1 MAVRP
6 GGRGGQPARKQQ
18 ANVGWPVVIVVILV
32 VLGIIAFFYNKYG
45 VSRIGG
51 GRIVLKDVSP
61 TEARHPDPWTVLGEK
76 PPAKITP
83 EVYFEAEK
91 RAKEKAAKEGKN
103 Y

>member
-1 MAVRP
+1 
-6 GGRGGQPARKQQ
+6 
-18 ANVGWPVVIVVILV
+18 VIVVILV

-45 VSRIGG
+45 ISRMG
-51 GRIVLKDVSP
+51 GRLVMKDVTA
-61 TEARHPDPWTVLGEK
+61 TEAQRPDPWTVLGEK

-83 EVYFEAEK
+83 EVYLEAEK